1 MSIFKCSLRIIAAHR
16 GYILIYLFLL
26 SMLGLLTGFS
36 SGNYNSQLL
45 EDVPTVAV
53 VDRDSSVVSQALTDY
68 VESSGEPEPLDD
80 DKRAMQDATAQNR
93 IQYILIIPA
102 GYGDAFFDAARQG
115 QDAPVLDTIVSYD
128 SASGSLMDV
137 RTRAW
142 LDQVYAH
149 LASGTAGP
157 EGAVGLA
164 DEAMTQEAQAELIT
178 PDGAPLPDSLVVF
191 AKFST
196 YPLFAFSVVAVS
208 TLTTALGRRPVRSR
222 INAAPVGG
230 LTRSTGVL
238 CACLVV
244 GVVGWAWIMALG
256 ITAFGLEHVS
266 GSASLLGVLALA
278 LFSYVLVAS
287 AVGFLLGQLGLGENA
302 SNAVA
307 NIAGMTLSFLSG
319 AWVPVDYLPNAVI
332 TVSRFTPCYWVNQ
345 AINGAADPTLTATG
359 SLATLVGDCGVC
371 ALFAAAV
378 LGVGLALGRSRSS
391 TSL

>member
-36 SGNYNSQLL
+36 SGTDSSQLL
-45 EDVPTVAV
+45 EESPTVAV
-53 VDRDSSVVSQALTDY
+53 VDRDGSAVSQGLTDY
-68 VESSGEPEPLDD
+68 VESSGEPVALEDS
-80 DKRAMQDATAQNR
+80 KRAMQDATAQNR

-102 GYGDAFFDAARQG
+102 GYGEAFFDAARQG
-115 QDAPVLDTIVSYD
+115 GDAPVLDTIVSYE

-137 RTRAW
+137 RARAW
-142 LDQVYAH
+142 LDQAYAY

-157 EGAVGLA
+157 EEAVALA
-164 DEAMTQEAQAELIT
+164 DGTMTQTAQTGLVV
-178 PDGAPLPDSLVVF
+178 PDGTSLPDGLVVF

-208 TLTTALGRRPVRSR
+208 TLTTALDRRPVRSR
-222 INAAPVGG
+222 INSAPVSG

-244 GVVGWAWIMALG
+244 GVVDWAWTMALG
-256 ITAFGLEHVS
+256 ITVFGPEHA
-266 GSASLLGVLALA
+266 SASAPLLCVLALA
-278 LFSYVLVAS
+278 LFAYVLVAS

-302 SNAVA
+302 SNAAA
-307 NIAGMTLSFLSG
+307 NIAGMALSFLSG
-319 AWVPVDYLPNAVI
+319 AWVPIDYLPSAVI
-332 TVSRFTPCYWVNQ
+332 TMSRFTPCYWVNQ
-345 AINGAADPTLTATG
+345 AITGAADPVSAATG
-359 SLATLVGDCGVC
+359 SLATLVADCGVC
-371 ALFAAAV
+371 ALFAVAV
-378 LGVGLALGRSRSS
+378 LMVGLVLGRSRSS